1 MSSGFNAPI
10 GVFDSGVGGLSVL
23 QALRA
28 EMPHEHFIYIADS
41 GHDEAHV
48 LARSRAIVRYL
59 VGRGVKALVIACNTA
74 TAGAIELLRG
84 EHPGLALIGV
94 EPALKPAVAL
104 STTGRIGVMATRST
118 LASAKFKALLA
129 AQADR
134 AVFVLQP
141 CDGLADAIERGA
153 ETGDIIK
160 IIALCADYTGV
171 MGSFGTQSGQIDTLV
186 LGCTH
191 YPFAAGHLRTLLG
204 PDVQLID
211 NGQGVASQTRRVA
224 STPGL
229 VTNLPGQVSFLTTG
243 NPEILMA
250 AAQRWLAGNRPSATH
265 FSLLRQRKV
274 SKRKAT
280 RLSGSLRCA
289 SGNLCCKSHLP
300 AFDHR
305 RPSCQPFSKGRRGN
319 TADFDLAP
327 AFSPPLLSAPRNGA
341 SGGSGPRAV

>member
-23 QALRA
+23 KALQA

-41 GHDEAHV
+41 GHAPYGERDEAHV
-48 LARSRAIVRYL
+48 LARSRAIVGYL
-59 VGRGVKALVIACNTA
+59 VSRSVKALVIACNTA

-104 STTGRIGVMATRST
+104 STTGHIGVMATRGT

-129 AQADR
+129 AQADP

-153 ETGDIIK
+153 ETGETTK
-160 IIALCADYTGV
+160 TIALCAQYTSV
-171 MGSFGTQSGQIDTLV
+171 MGGFGNQPGQIDTLV

-191 YPFAAGHLRTLLG
+191 YPFAAGHLRALLG

-211 NGQGVASQTRRVA
+211 NGQGVARQTRRVA

-229 VTNLPGQVSFLTTG
+229 VTNSPGQVSFLTTG
-243 NPEILMA
+243 NPAILMA
-250 AAQRWLAGNRPSATH
+250 AAQRWLGLTAEVE
-265 FSLLRQRKV
+265 LL
-274 SKRKAT
+274 
-280 RLSGSLRCA
+280 C
-289 SGNLCCKSHLP
+289 
-300 AFDHR
+300 F
-305 RPSCQPFSKGRRGN
+305 
-319 TADFDLAP
+319 
-327 AFSPPLLSAPRNGA
+327 
-341 SGGSGPRAV
+341 